1 MKLTER
7 QADALNKI
15 LKSCTDRS
23 NPDAPYAYCEC
34 APKREKPYDHRS
46 LTALRDKGLIEISS
60 VCRGATFVPLGST
73 EGLMSG
79 GVYLCRP
86 KERTVDPKP
95 GTAAHTARLMAQ
107 AERHLPAGDR
117 TDWDAWKE
125 DMKEGGRT

>member
-7 QADALNKI
+7 QTDALNKI

-34 APKREKPYDHRS
+34 APKREKPFDYRS
-46 LTALRDKGLIEISS
+46 LTALRDKGLIEVSS
-60 VCRGATFVPLGST
+60 VCRGARFVPLGSRA
-73 EGLMSG
+73 ELESG

-86 KERTVDPKP
+86 AGER
-95 GTAAHTARLMAQ
+95 ARLMAQ
-107 AERHLPAGDR
+107 AERHLPAGER

-125 DMKEGGRT
+125 DMKEGGA